1 MYLAI
6 ERFQSRGQHVGKFV
20 GTNESVDIRKKF
32 DFYTIGLEYQHGR
45 RFIVRGTNM
54 AAVTSYERAL

>member
-20 GTNESVDIRKKF
+20 GTKETVDIRKRF
-32 DFYTIGLEYQHGR
+32 DFYRIGLEYQHGR
-45 RFIVRGTNM
+45 RFKLSGTPIWPP
-54 AAVTSYERAL
+54 

>member
-1 MYLAI
+1 MYLTV

-20 GTNESVDIRKKF
+20 GTNESVDIRKRF
-32 DFYTIGLEYQHGR
+32 DFYRIGLEYQHGR

-54 AAVTSYERAL
+54 AAVTSYESAL

>member
-20 GTNESVDIRKKF
+20 GTKESVDIRKRF
-32 DFYTIGLEYQHGR
+32 DFYRIGLEYQHGL
-45 RFIVRGTNM
+45 RFIVRDTNM
-54 AAVTSYERAL
+54 AAVTSYESAL

>member
-6 ERFQSRGQHVGKFV
+6 ERFQSRGQHIGKFV

-32 DFYTIGLEYQHGR
+32 DFYTIGLEYQLAG
-45 RFIVRGTNM
+45 VLLSGTPIWPP
-54 AAVTSYERAL
+54 